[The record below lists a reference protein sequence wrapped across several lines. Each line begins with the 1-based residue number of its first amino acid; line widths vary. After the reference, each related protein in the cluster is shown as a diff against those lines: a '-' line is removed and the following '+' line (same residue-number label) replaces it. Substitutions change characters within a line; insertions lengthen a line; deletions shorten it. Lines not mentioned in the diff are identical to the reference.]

1 MEPEVGCPLWYVR
14 HDFYMMHLSSGLAA
28 GYTNGVSQS
37 SDSWFPCEIPMFEWL
52 YPNHPIH
59 NLHHIISYHIISYH
73 IYKEWSFPSISQS
86 SPSSWDIYYH
96 HMNII
101 SNGFQWNIG
110 GISLYYHYYPIFS
123 PFYRGFPLVFWV
135 ETVVV
140 PSFPRPVAGVRS
152 APGAAPRPS
161 TPLSRCGRRGCCPGC
176 GTTSAAGAATT
187 NPRPSPL
194 RCRGKPRRTNLMPF
208 LVVLVD
214 DLGWCGMMWDDLL
227 GQYWWFM
234 MIWDQF

>member
-1 MEPEVGCPLWYVR
+1 MKFPKYLTIIPLFMR
-14 HDFYMMHLSSGLAA
+14 HLLSSYEYHIQWIPMEHRWNFPILSLLS
-28 GYTNGVSQS
+28 YMFPILPGVS
-37 SDSWFPCEIPMFEWL
+37 
-52 YPNHPIH
+52 
-59 NLHHIISYHIISYH
+59 
-73 IYKEWSFPSISQS
+73 
-86 SPSSWDIYYH
+86 
-96 HMNII
+96 
-101 SNGFQWNIG
+101 
-110 GISLYYHYYPIFS
+110 
-123 PFYRGFPLVFWV
+123 LVFWV

-161 TPLSRCGRRGCCPGC
+161 TPQSRCGRRGCCPGC

-214 DLGWCGMMWDDLL
+214 DLG
-227 GQYWWFM
+227 
-234 MIWDQF
+234 